1 MIKVQFS
8 PLELRK
14 QCEKCTSEKMISFM
28 KFDTKDKIFAHSCK
42 KSKDSGMIENW
53 NSHTIYTLIHNIHI
67 PFRAFGVSSYTQSS
81 KNSPQLIFHML
92 DMPLNG
98 IKLEKNAFSLV
109 LRSLTLHEK
118 QTSQMSRQ
126 SQGWR
131 KVWNIEGAN
140 DFSMWHLPSIQKYW
154 GC

>member
-1 MIKVQFS
+1 MEKWPTLLVKIDEINQKENKRNDKSAIFSSRIKETV
-8 PLELRK
+8 R
-14 QCEKCTSEKMISFM
+14 KCTSEKMISFM
-28 KFDTKDKIFAHSCK
+28 KFDTKHKIFAHCCK
-42 KSKDSGMIENW
+42 KSKDSGRIENW

-131 KVWNIEGAN
+131 KV
-140 DFSMWHLPSIQKYW
+140 
-154 GC
+154 